1 MWGIKPKTTKERT
14 RRANENNKS
23 QTQTMSMMVTKG
35 KEGGA
40 AVTGRRVK
48 CVVTKGY
55 LTLGGEHTI
64 EYIGDMS

>member
-1 MWGIKPKTTKERT
+1 MGYKTENKEGTNKKSERKK
-14 RRANENNKS
+14 KS

-55 LTLGGEHTI
+55 LTLGGEHTM